1 MANRTLVLTLKTEI
15 DNANAPYLL
24 KYDPIEDRKG
34 SLFLWDA
41 GLASLSSVPTI
52 DAVFPNILNEY
63 VPASGNALI
72 LKKGTF
78 GNAVHDAYIRRELTS
93 KGGIHFIVSQNY
105 SGDTYATISNALA
118 ANPALQTVLRNKII
132 GANPNLFISMW
143 TRLTRNA
150 PSDSTVAIASYVS
163 STSSKSDYAFYKD
176 VRNTSFDVSSS
187 SLSTSHLNKNDI
199 DASAVGQPNKHIM
212 NLKGY
217 GGAGVLADTVA
228 RMLMVG
234 YEAPWSGTYINKSPS
249 FAVYRIYIEDLTLS
263 GRTYAQ
269 VKAIDDAEFAK
280 AFASGGRFHGDT
292 WSNPS
297 TVLP

>member
-1 MANRTLVLTLKTEI
+1 MALVLTVDTTFNNP
-15 DNANAPYLL
+15 DAPYIP
-24 KYDPIEDRKG
+24 KYDPIESRAG
-34 SLFLWDA
+34 SMFLWDA
-41 GLASLSSVPTI
+41 GLNPLSAVP
-52 DAVFPNILNEY
+52 AVDGIIPNLLNEY
-63 VPASGNALI
+63 TPATGNALI

-93 KGGIHFIVSQNY
+93 KCGIHFVVSQNY

-118 ANPALQTVLRNKII
+118 ANPALQTALRNKII
-132 GANPNLFISMW
+132 GANPNLFVSMW

-150 PSDSTVAIASYVS
+150 PSDSSVAIASYVS
-163 STSSKSDYAFYKD
+163 STSSKNDYAFYKET
-176 VRNTSFDVSSS
+176 RNLNFQVSPASIA
-187 SLSTSHLNKNDI
+187 TSHLNKSDI

-217 GGAGVLADTVA
+217 SGAGVLADTVA

-234 YEAPWSGTYINKSPS
+234 YEAPWVGNQSINKSPS

-280 AFASGGRFHGDT
+280 AFAVGGRFHGDT
-292 WSNPS
+292 WSNPA
-297 TVLP
+297 TTLP

>member
-1 MANRTLVLTLKTEI
+1 MTNRTLVLTLKTEI

-41 GLASLSSVPTI
+41 GLNRLSAAP
-52 DAVFPNILNEY
+52 AVDEIIPNLLNEY
-63 VPASGNALI
+63 TPASGNTLI

-78 GNAVHDAYIRRELTS
+78 GNTQHDAYIRRELTS
-93 KGGIHFIVSQNY
+93 KGGIHFIVSQSY
-105 SGDTYATISNALA
+105 SGDTYATISKALA
-118 ANPALQTVLRNKII
+118 ANPALQTALRNKII

-143 TRLTRNA
+143 TRLTRNS
-150 PSDSTVAIASYVS
+150 PSEASVPTSAYLSSQTSVS
-163 STSSKSDYAFYKD
+163 DFAFYKVAKD
-176 VRNTSFDVSSS
+176 INFKVSSNS
-187 SLSTSHLNKNDI
+187 AATSHLNKADT
-199 DASAVGQPNKHIM
+199 DGTAVGVPNKH
-212 NLKGY
+212 NLNIKGY
-217 GGAGVLADTVA
+217 SNAGVLADTVA

-234 YEAPWSGTYINKSPS
+234 YEAPWPGSSINKSPS

-292 WSNPS
+292 WSNPTS
-297 TVLP
+297 VLP